1 MIIEDELFDKISE
14 ATPAVNVLMDLIG
27 KVDVTLSFS
36 TYLKSLPNGVDIC
49 RPTVIDTPEEE
60 ESSFQPCINI
70 Q

>member
-1 MIIEDELFDKISE
+1 LIIEDELFDKISE
-14 ATPAVNVLMDLIG
+14 AAPAVNVLMELIG

-60 ESSFQPCINI
+60 ESAFQPCINI